1 MSDAAFGLDLGGGCG
16 KGLGAVFDI
25 DGGPFG
31 LAAPFKDALVQF
43 GGGLGKCEVEHPEQ
57 HGIG

>member
-1 MSDAAFGLDLGGGCG
+1 MSDAAFGLDLGGGGG

-31 LAAPFKDALVQF
+31 LAAPLEGGLVQF
-43 GGGLGKCEVEHPEQ
+43 GGGLGKCEVEYPKQ
-57 HGIG
+57 HGMG